1 MKTPETRQ
9 EVHSFHVKRR
19 LLDPPYDPYEER
31 PRTAPRSL
39 LTTMED
45 AAKAAQRAEREE
57 AAASRWRT
65 REKRQQEDRAG
76 ERATSA
82 CKRARQEAVYLLYS
96 PSGFRPM
103 PGAGDP
109 TRPKRKPLR
118 GGARVAP
125 SSLARVSEDQV
136 GAGVF
141 WRVFACACVTS

>member
-118 GGARVAP
+118 GGGSRG
-125 SSLARVSEDQV
+125 SKLARTSE
-136 GAGVF
+136 
-141 WRVFACACVTS
+141 